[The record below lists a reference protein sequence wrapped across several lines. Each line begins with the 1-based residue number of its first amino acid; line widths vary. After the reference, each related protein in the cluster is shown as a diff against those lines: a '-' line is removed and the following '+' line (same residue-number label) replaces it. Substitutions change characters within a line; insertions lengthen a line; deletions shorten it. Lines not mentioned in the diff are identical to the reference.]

1 MRRLFVSL
9 ALATVAVGISMLPAK
24 ADVIISCPLPQATRA
39 ITGALPPG
47 WSAQTQVSPV
57 TDYKVDTSSGQ
68 PRLVCTYGAA
78 GPISR
83 AAPFGQLCA
92 KIPGQKF
99 KCTPALPPPGP
110 VIGVVSDGLIVLADN
125 NTADLDSGSSAAD
138 IRLRADN
145 PFLRL
150 LEPVNNTR
158 FSPQGTATPDFNT
171 CKTAPYSPGPIPQA
185 QLPVGVWLCVKTSD
199 GNFGRLRVSN
209 INGIPGLPLPMTIY
223 FDHTTW
229 SASGGGGGG
238 GPLPPPPQPI
248 HSQDTL
254 QIQQTFSVD
263 LDEGN
268 LASGPDA
275 DLWFQAVTAS
285 QLFLKPMN
293 GAQLAVGNKSDRGYD
308 GCAAEAFSPNP
319 VALGTLPAG
328 SFVCFATNQGRVGQ
342 FRVQAL
348 TGGVPKK
355 LTIQYRTWE

>member
-1 MRRLFVSL
+1 MRRLIVSL
-9 ALATVAVGISMLPAK
+9 ALAGLAMGASMLSAK
-24 ADVIISCPLPQATRA
+24 ADVVLSCPLPQATRS
-39 ITGALPPG
+39 IVDALPPG
-47 WSAQTQVSPV
+47 WASQSQTSPV

-68 PRLVCTYGAA
+68 PRLVCIYGAA
-78 GPISR
+78 GQISR
-83 AAPFGQLCA
+83 AAPFNQNCV
-92 KIPGQKF
+92 KIPGRKF
-99 KCTPALPPPGP
+99 KCAPAAPPPGP
-110 VIGVVSDGLIVLADN
+110 PVNVVSDGLITLADN
-125 NTADLDSGSSAAD
+125 AVADLDAGGAPD

-150 LEPVNNTR
+150 VEPLNNTR
-158 FSPQGTATPDFNT
+158 FSPQGTATPDLNT
-171 CKTAPYSPGPIPQA
+171 CKTAPYSASPIPQA

-229 SASGGGGGG
+229 SALGGGGGG

-268 LASGPDA
+268 LANGPDV
-275 DLWFQAVTAS
+275 DLFFQAVTAS

-293 GAQLAVGNKSDRGYD
+293 GAQLAVGDRSDRGYD
-308 GCAAEAFSPNP
+308 GCSAEAFSPSP
-319 VALGTLPAG
+319 VPLAAIPAG
-328 SFVCFATNQGRVGQ
+328 SFVCFATSDGRVGQ
-342 FRVQAL
+342 FRVQSL
-348 TGGVPKK
+348 TGSVPKK

>member
-1 MRRLFVSL
+1 
-9 ALATVAVGISMLPAK
+9 MLSAK
-24 ADVIISCPLPQATRA
+24 ADVVISCPLPQATRS
-39 ITGALPPG
+39 IVDALPPG
-47 WSAQTQVSPV
+47 WSSQSQTSTV

-68 PRLVCTYGAA
+68 QQLICIYGAA
-78 GPISR
+78 GQVTR
-83 AAPFGQLCA
+83 AAPFNQNCA
-92 KIPGQKF
+92 KIPGRKF
-99 KCTPALPPPGP
+99 KCVPAPPPGP
-110 VIGVVSDGLIVLADN
+110 VLSVVSDGLITLPDN
-125 NTADLDSGSSAAD
+125 GVADLDDGGAPD

-150 LEPVNNTR
+150 LEPLNNTR
-158 FSPQGTATPDFNT
+158 FSPQGTASPDFNT

-229 SASGGGGGG
+229 AASGG

-268 LASGPDA
+268 LSSGPDT
-275 DLWFQAVTAS
+275 DIWFQAVTAS

-293 GAQLAVGNKSDRGYD
+293 GAQLAVGDKSDRGYN
-308 GCAAEAFSPNP
+308 GCAAEAFSPNAVPIGALP
-319 VALGTLPAG
+319 VG

-342 FRVQAL
+342 FRVQGL
-348 TGGVPKK
+348 TGGIPKK
-355 LTIQYRTWE
+355 LTIKYITWE

>member
-1 MRRLFVSL
+1 MRRLVVSL
-9 ALATVAVGISMLPAK
+9 ALAGVALGISTLA
-24 ADVIISCPLPQATRA
+24 ANAVVVSCPLQQATRT
-39 ITGALPPG
+39 IVDTIPPG
-47 WSAQTQVSPV
+47 WAAQSQTSPI
-57 TDYKVDTSSGQ
+57 TDYKVDASSGQ
-68 PRLVCTYGAA
+68 QQLVCVYGAA
-78 GPISR
+78 GQISR
-83 AAPFGQLCA
+83 PAPFNSNCT
-92 KIPGQKF
+92 KIPGRRF
-99 KCTPALPPPGP
+99 NCVAAPPPGP
-110 VIGVVSDGLIVLADN
+110 VIAVVSDGLITLADN
-125 NTADLDSGSSAAD
+125 NVADLDAGGTQPD

-150 LEPVNNTR
+150 LEPLNNTR
-158 FSPQGTATPDFNT
+158 FSPQGTASPDFNT

-229 SASGGGGGG
+229 SASGGGGS
-238 GPLPPPPQPI
+238 PLPPPPQPI

-268 LASGPDA
+268 LSTGA
-275 DLWFQAVTAS
+275 DTDIWFQAVTAT
-285 QLFLKPMN
+285 QMFLKPMN

-308 GCAAEAFSPNP
+308 GCSAEAFSPAAVP
-319 VALGTLPAG
+319 IGTLPAG
-328 SFVCFATNQGRVGQ
+328 SFVCYATNQGRVGQ
-342 FRVQAL
+342 FRVQSL
-348 TGGVPKK
+348 TGTVPKK